1 MPANDVAADR
11 DRMLDELEYW
21 RAVLAELE
29 QLNSVPS
36 DAAGELVKCSGP
48 LLELAFYEERAG
60 ELALE
65 VSQQVQRTM
74 RVLGRS
80 AAPLSALLELVD
92 GRRRMIAAQWNERY
106 PEHPID
112 ARLNPREGNE

>member
-1 MPANDVAADR
+1 
-11 DRMLDELEYW
+11 
-21 RAVLAELE
+21 
-29 QLNSVPS
+29 
-36 DAAGELVKCSGP
+36 
-48 LLELAFYEERAG
+48 
-60 ELALE
+60 
-65 VSQQVQRTM
+65 M